1 MGKSEI
7 WRAFFGGGKASEN
20 HARIT
25 TGFPKNGGRPEP
37 PKACVEHWKSPV
49 VYQMFSWIWIRDVL
63 RIRSHGKSQ
72 CFTTIW
78 ENICVLFLTICHGA
92 NQIWHPMPAVGIC
105 FSSKFK
111 NLQLCNYMGVSLIG
125 FVVYDSYRFVT
136 STTLTKFQ
144 DPRIIF
150 PGCLTLNVRISI
162 CVFHIERYSTKQNTN
177 QLLHRFLESWLPKV
191 IAWDPSESW
200 LDELQRHRAW
210 RSRYQL
216 EISTE
221 NFI

>member
-1 MGKSEI
+1 MIFCIE
-7 WRAFFGGGKASEN
+7 
-20 HARIT
+20 T
-25 TGFPKNGGRPEP
+25 DGFSKCHISFLGCDVPKNQWENPRFGEPSSGGAKPLKITLESP
-37 PKACVEHWKSPV
+37 PVFQKMGDGLNLPKPV
-49 VYQMFSWIWIRDVL
+49 LNTENPRLFTRCFLGFEGDVL

-78 ENICVLFLTICHGA
+78 ENICLLFLTICHGA

-150 PGCLTLNVRISI
+150 PGCLTVNVRISI
-162 CVFHIERYSTKQNTN
+162 CVFHIERFFVPSKIQTN
-177 QLLHRFLESWLPKV
+177 CYIVFSMFLRRLSPGC
-191 IAWDPSESW
+191 P
-200 LDELQRHRAW
+200 R
-210 RSRYQL
+210 
-216 EISTE
+216 
-221 NFI
+221 